1 MAKERY
7 TMRDFARR
15 HNFQLEKHGCSGSY
29 GGYRVHIRYRL
40 LGNPSCLLTVVTHTA
55 GKNKELE
62 KYLER
67 HKKELK
73 LSAYGVVGIGLMVCP
88 QLYSD
93 VFRKIEEILDKI
105 VGYLQK
111 NGFPNEDRCPYC
123 GKELGADR
131 TEMLESG
138 IPFAAHEACF
148 ERAFTAARRKEA
160 AESARSDRRLCGM
173 LGAVLAG
180 VTAAAAFAIM
190 FLWWGFGAIA
200 ALIGSMFGGWLY
212 GKFGGKNTPFRI
224 AFVFFSALVLLL
236 ATYAVCLYLQAPVA
250 DSVGEVVAGIADRL
264 RTDVGFRVLF
274 ILNLVILVALD
285 GVGTV
290 YNIFSYR
297 RDRARVYSLVRRA

>member
-15 HNFQLEKHGCSGSY
+15 HNFRLEKHACSGSY

-40 LGNPSCLLTVVTHTA
+40 LGNPSCLLTVVTRTA

-73 LSAYGVVGIGLMVCP
+73 LSAYGVVGIGLMVSP

-105 VGYLQK
+105 VGYLKK
-111 NGFPNEDRCPYC
+111 NGFPNEDLCPYC

-148 ERAFTAARRKEA
+148 ERAFTAACQKEA
-160 AESARSDRRLCGM
+160 AESARSDRRLRGM

-180 VTAAAAFAIM
+180 VAAAAAFAIM

-200 ALIGSMFGGWLY
+200 ALVGSMLGGWLY

-224 AFVFFSALVLLL
+224 AFVFFSTLVLLL

>member
-7 TMRDFARR
+7 TMRDFAQK

-93 VFRKIEEILDKI
+93 VFRKLEEILDKI

-111 NGFPNEDRCPYC
+111 NGFPNEDLCPYC

-148 ERAFTAARRKEA
+148 ERAFTAARQKEA
-160 AESARSDRRLCGM
+160 AESARSDRRLRGM

-224 AFVFFSALVLLL
+224 AFVFFSTLVLLL

-250 DSVGEVVAGIADRL
+250 DSVGGVVAGIAGRL